1 MNDTHA
7 QCPGKDGGR
16 WRQPAG
22 FQAAELGRPGC
33 GHQWRS
39 CPHPALRATFS
50 RREKGAAFAFALAS
64 ALASALAFAFA
75 FAFAFALALPAPLTL
90 QLPLPQQLQ
99 LPRQLPIAA
108 IRQ

>member
-50 RREKGAAFAFALAS
+50 RREKGAAFAFALA
-64 ALASALAFAFA
+64 
-75 FAFAFALALPAPLTL
+75 LPAPLTL

-99 LPRQLPIAA
+99 LQLQLPQQLPIAA
-108 IRQ
+108 VQQ